1 MEEKSTEQKKLSKEN
16 ENKRRQRRSKADIE
30 KAINEAA
37 ERLILN
43 NGFSDTLI
51 TDIMKDAGIE
61 PTVFYKRYKNIEEFY
76 AEFVKKYDYWFGDII
91 KDAMRGENMMD
102 DVYNMLSALLDSLSG
117 KSMMLEL
124 LRWEVA
130 QGNNITEQTS
140 KLREQYTL
148 PLAGKY
154 LSHYY
159 GTDVDIVVWTSLLIS
174 GIYYLCLHKDR
185 AEFCGIDINNPAHI
199 ERVKKAL
206 KAIVNQLRWLME
218 NKTEKQIIAERLRKC
233 GVSEDVIKQCIV

>member
-1 MEEKSTEQKKLSKEN
+1 MENKTEHKKLSSDN

-30 KAINEAA
+30 KAINKAA
-37 ERLILN
+37 EKLILN

-51 TDIMKDAGIE
+51 TDIMKEAGIE

-76 AEFVKKYDYWFGDII
+76 AEFVKNYDYWFGDII
-91 KDAMRGENMMD
+91 KNAMRGEDMME
-102 DVYNMLSALLDSLSG
+102 DVYNMLSALLDSLSR

-185 AEFCGIDINNPAHI
+185 AEFCGIDINNPVHI

-206 KAIVNQLRWLME
+206 KAIVDQLRWLME

-233 GVSEDVIKQCIV
+233 GVSEDVIKQCMA

>member
-1 MEEKSTEQKKLSKEN
+1 MMENKTEHKKLSSDN

-30 KAINEAA
+30 KAINKAA
-37 ERLILN
+37 EKLILN

-51 TDIMKDAGIE
+51 TDIMKEAGIE

-76 AEFVKKYDYWFGDII
+76 AEFVKNYDYWFGDII
-91 KDAMRGENMMD
+91 KNAMRGEDMME
-102 DVYNMLSALLDSLSG
+102 DVYNMLSALLDSLSR

-185 AEFCGIDINNPAHI
+185 AEFCGIDINNPVHI

-206 KAIVNQLRWLME
+206 KAIVDQLRWLME

-233 GVSEDVIKQCIV
+233 GVSEDVIKQCMA